1 MAPMYKYACECG
13 HEEDRLVPMNK
24 RDTVRPKCPN
34 CGKRL
39 KRQMTTASIHE
50 AYHMGVVMSDGSRV
64 AGRFGK
70 EDRRLR
76 KK

>member
-1 MAPMYKYACECG
+1 MPMYSYACECG
-13 HEEDRLVPMNK
+13 HTEERLVAVDQRNN
-24 RDTVRPKCPN
+24 RPKCPK
-34 CGKRL
+34 CGTRL
-39 KRQMTTASIHE
+39 KRQMTTASIHK